1 VRRGGPLLVALAV
14 AAAAVAL
21 PRAEAGPPVRAR
33 DLGVPFAGQPGPLNA
48 ITDVPGVRVGHA
60 TLVAGGTDAD
70 AARTG
75 VTVVLP
81 NARLE
86 PVFAGSFVLN
96 GNGEATGLEL
106 IDEWGYLLSPIALT
120 NTISVGTV
128 RDAIVRWS
136 LAQDDLA
143 QKVNLPVVA
152 ETWDG
157 LLNDIYGF
165 HVGSEHV
172 RAALAAA
179 DGGAVAEGN
188 VGGGTGMVCHGFKGG
203 IGTSSRLVEAGGKR
217 YVVGVLVQANYGR
230 REDLLVAGLPVGR
243 AITDL
248 QPDVTEADR
257 PPTDASIIVVIAT
270 DAPLLP
276 HQLARVARRAPL
288 GLGRCGSHA
297 STHSG
302 DIVIAFGTRVPAA
315 PDAVGVRRAAF
326 LGEASIDAVFRGT
339 VDAVEEA
346 IVNALVAAETMT
358 GRSGNT
364 VHALPH
370 DRLRELLRDHGRLRE
385 RQ

>member
-1 VRRGGPLLVALAV
+1 MRRGGPLLVALAV